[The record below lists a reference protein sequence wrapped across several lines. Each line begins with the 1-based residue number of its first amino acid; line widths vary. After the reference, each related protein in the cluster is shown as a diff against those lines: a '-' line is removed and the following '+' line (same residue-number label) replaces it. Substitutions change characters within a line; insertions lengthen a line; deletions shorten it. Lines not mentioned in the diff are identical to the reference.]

1 MNTVARFAAI
11 ARLDLAEVMR
21 SRWLGFLA
29 LLYGGLAAMF
39 VLVGLR
45 ESEVLGFTGMGR
57 VLLSLAN
64 TLVLLIPLL
73 ALTGSGQVIT
83 RAREDGTLEL
93 ILSHPIMRG
102 EYFAA
107 VSLVRYGALI
117 VPLLVLMPALAIY
130 GRVVLSSPVA
140 WSYVV
145 RMLAVS
151 AALAWAFVG
160 IALAVSA
167 TARSQARATVYLLVI
182 WVIAVAVMDF
192 GLIGMML
199 TWRLN
204 AQSVFILACLN
215 PVETA
220 RMALLSSADS
230 SLGVLGPVGFYLAN
244 RIGTGWLLILGIVW
258 PVAVGSFA
266 WLMAW
271 EIFSQGDVL

>member
-1 MNTVARFAAI
+1 VNGAARFAAV

-21 SRWLGFLA
+21 SRWLGFLVV
-29 LLYGGLAAMF
+29 LYLGLAAMF

-57 VLLSLAN
+57 VLLSLSN

-73 ALTGSGQVIT
+73 ALTGSGQVLT

-107 VSLVRYGALI
+107 VSLVRYGVLTA
-117 VPLLVLMPALAIY
+117 PLLVLMPALAIY
-130 GRVVLSSPVA
+130 GRIVLGSAVS
-140 WSYVV
+140 WSYVA

-151 AALAWAFVG
+151 AALGWAFVG

-167 TARSQARATVYLLVI
+167 AARSQARAAVYLLVI
-182 WVIAVAVMDF
+182 WVIGIALMDF
-192 GLIGMML
+192 ALIGMML

-220 RMALLSSADS
+220 RMALLSSADP
-230 SLGVLGPVGFYLAN
+230 SLGVLGPVGFFLAN
-244 RIGTGWLLILGIVW
+244 RIGTAWLFVIGTVW
-258 PVAVGSFA
+258 PIVVGSFA
-266 WLMAW
+266 WFVAW
-271 EIFSQGDVL
+271 KIFSQGDVL

>member
-1 MNTVARFAAI
+1 MNGAARFAAV

-21 SRWLGFLA
+21 SRWLGFLVV
-29 LLYGGLAAMF
+29 LYLGLAAMF

-57 VLLSLAN
+57 VLLSLSN

-73 ALTGSGQVIT
+73 ALTGSGQVLT

-102 EYFAA
+102 EYFTA
-107 VSLVRYGALI
+107 VSLVRYGVLTA
-117 VPLLVLMPALAIY
+117 PLLVLMPALAIY
-130 GRVVLSSPVA
+130 GRVVLGSAVS

-151 AALAWAFVG
+151 AALGWAFVG

-167 TARSQARATVYLLVI
+167 AARSQARAMVYLLVI
-182 WVIAVAVMDF
+182 WVIGIALMDF

-220 RMALLSSADS
+220 RMALLSSADPT
-230 SLGVLGPVGFYLAN
+230 LGVLGPVGFFLAN
-244 RIGTGWLLILGIVW
+244 RIGTAWLFVLGTAW
-258 PVAVGSFA
+258 PIAAGSFA
-266 WLMAW
+266 WLIAW
-271 EIFSQGDVL
+271 KIFSQGDVL

>member
-1 MNTVARFAAI
+1 MNGAARFAAV

-29 LLYGGLAAMF
+29 LLYGALAAMF

-45 ESEVLGFTGMGR
+45 ESAVLGFTGMGR
-57 VLLSLAN
+57 VLLSLSN

-107 VSLVRYGALI
+107 VSLVRYGALTA
-117 VPLLVLMPALAIY
+117 PLFVLMPALAVY

-151 AALAWAFVG
+151 AALGWAFVG

-167 TARSQARATVYLLVI
+167 TARTQARVTVYLLVI
-182 WVIAVAVMDF
+182 WVIAIAVMDF

-220 RMALLSSADS
+220 RMALLSSADP
-230 SLGVLGPVGFYLAN
+230 SLGGLGPVGFYLAN
-244 RIGTGWLLILGIVW
+244 RIGTGWLLALGIVW
-258 PVAVGSFA
+258 PMAVGSFA

-271 EIFSQGDVL
+271 RVFSQGDVL

>member
-1 MNTVARFAAI
+1 MSGAARFAAV
-11 ARLDLAEVMR
+11 ARLDFAEVMR
-21 SRWLGFLA
+21 SRWLGFLMV
-29 LLYGGLAAMF
+29 LYGALAAMF

-45 ESEVLGFTGMGR
+45 ESEVMGFTGMGR
-57 VLLSLAN
+57 VLLSLSN

-102 EYFAA
+102 EYFTA
-107 VSLVRYGALI
+107 VSLVRYGVLMA
-117 VPLLVLMPALAIY
+117 PLLVLMPVLATY
-130 GRVVLSSPVA
+130 GRLVLGSAVS
-140 WSYVV
+140 WSYVA

-151 AALAWAFVG
+151 SALGWAFVG

-182 WVIAVAVMDF
+182 WVIGIAVMDF

-220 RMALLSSADS
+220 RMALLSSADP

-244 RIGTGWLLILGIVW
+244 RIGTAWLFALGVVW
-258 PVAVGSFA
+258 PAVAGSFA
-266 WLMAW
+266 WFIAW
-271 EIFSQGDVL
+271 RVFSQGDVL